1 MNTPHTRKNIA
12 RQAMVIDP
20 VALMDKIAEMQAEIT
35 HMRLA
40 VEFAVKE
47 LQRINSGQ
55 SQHTLKARIELE
67 ELLKHTSNQ

>member
-1 MNTPHTRKNIA
+1 MNKLIA
-12 RQAMVIDP
+12 RQAIIIDP
-20 VALMDKIAEMQAEIT
+20 VALMEKIAEMQSEIT
-35 HMRLA
+35 HMKLA

-47 LQRINSGQ
+47 LKRIKSGQ

>member
-1 MNTPHTRKNIA
+1 MNKPIA
-12 RQAMVIDP
+12 RQAIIIDP

-35 HMRLA
+35 HMKLA

-47 LQRINSGQ
+47 LKRIKSGQ

-67 ELLKHTSNQ
+67 ELLKHTCNQ

>member
-1 MNTPHTRKNIA
+1 MNRPIA
-12 RQAMVIDP
+12 RQAIIIDP

-35 HMRLA
+35 HMKLA

-47 LQRINSGQ
+47 LKRIKSGQ

-67 ELLKHTSNQ
+67 ELLKHTCNQ